1 MQTGLCNSLANS
13 GSLFQSFFEEL
24 SDLLSTKDRHELP
37 TPRSSFCLLLIIVLA
52 IIPQLGMSR

>member
-13 GSLFQSFFEEL
+13 GSPFQSFFEKR
-24 SDLLSTKDRHELP
+24 SDLLTTKVRHELP